1 MSSSWE
7 QFEELIK
14 QEMRKT
20 FSEAAIEHSMNPKN
34 LGELEDADG
43 FARVTG
49 PCGDTMN
56 IWLKVKGVAISD
68 LGFMTDGCGTSIASG
83 SMVTELAKGKS
94 LAEAHRISQHDVLDS
109 LGGLPEESQHCALL
123 AANTLK
129 AAIKDYLQ
137 LQKEPWK
144 KDYRKRP
151 DT

>member
-7 QFEELIK
+7 KFEELIK

-20 FSEAAIEHSMNPKN
+20 FSEAAIEHSMTPRN

-56 IWLKVKGVAISD
+56 IWLKVKDSAISD
-68 LGFMTDGCGTSIASG
+68 TGFMTDGCGTSIASG
-83 SMVTELAKGKS
+83 SMVTELSKGKNI
-94 LAEAHRISQHDVLDS
+94 AEAYKISQKDVLDA
-109 LGGLPEESQHCALL
+109 LGGLPEESEHCALL

-129 AAIKDYLQ
+129 AAIRDYTAM
-137 LQKEPWK
+137 KREPWK
-144 KDYRKRP
+144 RAYRK
-151 DT
+151 D